1 MHFMTTNAGKLATAK
16 TRGSLHAVEFPAR
29 DPNHSIAPKPIA
41 EKIGL
46 GPADEILL
54 LAVIL
59 RVRLNNETLGQIVLA
74 GTEAGA
80 LPIEIDFVRHVV
92 ESPNAVALAAI
103 ER

>member
-1 MHFMTTNAGKLATAK
+1 MHFMAGDAGKFAAAK
-16 TRGSLHAVEFPAR
+16 TRRSLHAIEFPAR
-29 DPNHSIAPKPIA
+29 DPNHSITPKSIA

-46 GPADEILL
+46 GLANKILL
-54 LAVIL
+54 LAMIL
-59 RVRLNNETLGQIVLA
+59 CVRLHNETLDQIVLS

-80 LPIEIDFVRHVV
+80 LLVEIDFVRHVV

>member
-1 MHFMTTNAGKLATAK
+1 MTANTGKLAAAK

-41 EKIGL
+41 EKIRL
-46 GPADEILL
+46 GPENEILL
-54 LAVIL
+54 LAVIFL
-59 RVRLNNETLGQIVLA
+59 IWLNNETLGKIMLP

-80 LPIEIDFVRHVV
+80 LPVEIDFVRHVI
-92 ESPNAVALAAI
+92 ERPNAVALAAI